1 MTGLMLLLVIPGII
15 ANWSYAQAPSVNNTK
30 VSQSINQP
38 LRVDAGVYPY
48 DTKPNDV
55 TLADQTSFIW
65 PVDGHVTSGF
75 GYRHHPIEG
84 GIRFHSGIDIAA
96 NYGTTI
102 FAAQSG
108 RVLGAGWN
116 GLFGKCVII
125 QHDNDFV
132 TLYGHCS
139 RTFVQVGQR
148 VERGQAIALV
158 GSTGLSTGPHVHFEI
173 RQKGVA
179 MNPINYMP

>member
-1 MTGLMLLLVIPGII
+1 MTGVMLLLVIPGII
-15 ANWSYAQAPSVNNTK
+15 ANWSYAQAPAVNYRKASQAVNQLFNGSV
-30 VSQSINQP
+30 P
-38 LRVDAGVYPY
+38 
-48 DTKPNDV
+48 DTK
-55 TLADQTSFIW
+55 TGFIM

-96 NYGTTI
+96 EYRTTI
-102 FAAQSG
+102 FASQSG
-108 RVLGAGWN
+108 RVVTAGWH
-116 GLFGKCVII
+116 GLLGKCVII

-139 RTFVQVGQR
+139 RTLVLAGQQV
-148 VERGQAIALV
+148 EKGQAIALV

-173 RQKGVA
+173 RQKGIAV
-179 MNPINYMP
+179 NPISYMH